1 MKSDILCDEL
11 EVWGF
16 DKNFIIFDDASLGF
30 GLRLNPIDVSFQS
43 DEEKNGI
50 AASVMQF
57 LNGLSSNMDIQ
68 IVCDITGGNEKDIS
82 EFQTLSQKSTN
93 VTAKA
98 LANQRAEM
106 YRGFDQAGIIPK
118 YNFYLFVRRPMTTK
132 LTDKPKFKIKFE
144 RYPAIAESRF
154 ESEIEQ
160 IERLKSDFIQNLK
173 YLSITAKPMSS
184 NEVITLMYNQWNPER
199 RVPFQSYN
207 PENIKSSVTFS
218 DVLISSTGFS
228 MGATKHKI
236 LSLKLWPEITY
247 SCLGAAL
254 QSLPFGTRL
263 FFTVHSPDQTK
274 EIQSLQNQRRM
285 AFSLARGRN
294 SGAHDIESEAKL
306 QDLED
311 LLGQLV
317 ASGEKVFH
325 VSLNILIR
333 AQTENE
339 LEDKLNSALLAV
351 RGLSGS
357 EAMVESIAT
366 FSIFSQMAIPNAR
379 AKERSKRIKTSNLA
393 DIFPIYGPW
402 TGTQKSSL
410 LFRSNQG
417 ALLRFDPFDSEFSN
431 SNQLIS
437 GGSGSGKS
445 YLCNLILMQMLK
457 ENPKVFFVDI
467 GGSYKKLCENL
478 DGQYIPLG
486 VDASISL
493 NPFDL
498 VEGQNEVTP
507 EKIKFLLGLIEL
519 MTKEDGENRLP
530 KLERAEIEKAI
541 GEVYKKHTTPRLSN
555 LRDLLL
561 ESTDPTIQKYG
572 KILTPWCGDSLFGR
586 FLDRKTSIELNKPV
600 VAFDLKGLESY
611 PELQAVCLFIITDLV
626 WREVQ
631 KDRTTK
637 KFLVFDECWKLL
649 KNESGI
655 VFIEEVFRTFRKYM
669 ASAIAISQDMDDFAK
684 SKISSALLSNCS
696 IKWLLMQQQVDEEK
710 LKTILGLNENEI
722 ETIKSLHQEKGRYSQ
737 AFLIAQKNRSVI
749 QIESTPLEYWIATT
763 DPKDLGEVEK
773 LQKEKSDLSNFE
785 VLTILAEKFPTGV
798 SSFEKERH
806 L

>member
-1 MKSDILCDEL
+1 MKSDVLCDEL

-16 DKNFIIFDDASLGF
+16 EKNFIIFDDASLGF
-30 GLRLNPIDVSFQS
+30 GLKLSPIDVSFNS
-43 DEEKNGI
+43 DDEKNAI

-57 LNGLSSNMDIQ
+57 LNGLPSNMDIQ
-68 IVCDITGGNEKDIS
+68 IICDITGGNEKDIF
-82 EFQTLSQKSTN
+82 EFELIAQKSTN
-93 VTAKA
+93 IAAKA
-98 LANQRAEM
+98 LANQRGEM
-106 YRGFDQAGIIPK
+106 YRSFDHAGIIPK
-118 YNFYLFVRRPMTTK
+118 YNFYLFVRKPMTTA

-144 RYPAIAESRF
+144 KYPEIVEVRF
-154 ESEIEQ
+154 EKEIEQ
-160 IERLKSDFIQNLK
+160 IERLKSDIIQNLK
-173 YLSITAKPMSS
+173 YLSVTAKPMTS
-184 NEVITLMYNQWNPER
+184 NDIITLMYDQWNPDR

-207 PENIKSSVTFS
+207 PEDVKSSVTFS
-218 DVLISSTGFS
+218 DVLISPAGFS
-228 MGATKHKI
+228 MGAIKHKV

-254 QSLPFGTRL
+254 QALPFGTRL
-263 FFTVHSPDQTK
+263 YFTIHSPDQTK

-294 SGAHDIESEAKL
+294 SGVHDIESEAKL

-311 LLGQLV
+311 ILGQLV

-325 VSLNILIR
+325 VSLNVLIR
-333 AQTENE
+333 TQSDSD
-339 LEDKLNSALLAV
+339 LEDKINQTLLAV
-351 RGLSGS
+351 RGLSGG

-366 FSIFSQMAIPNAR
+366 FPVFSQMALPNAR

-393 DIFPIYGPW
+393 DLFPIYGPW

-417 ALLRFDPFDSEFSN
+417 TLLKFDPFDSEFSN

-486 VDASISL
+486 VDATISL

-498 VEGQNEVTP
+498 AVGQTAVTP
-507 EKIKFLLGLIEL
+507 EKVKFLLGLIEL

-541 GEVYKKHTTPRLSN
+541 DEVYKKYSAPKLSN

-561 ESTDPTIQKYG
+561 ESSDPAIQKYG
-572 KILTPWCGDSLFGR
+572 KILSPWCGDSLFGR
-586 FLDRKTSIELNKPV
+586 FLDQKTNIELNKSV

-669 ASAIAISQDMDDFAK
+669 ASAIAISQDMDDFSK

-696 IKWLLMQQQVDEEK
+696 IKWLLMQQQIDEER
-710 LKTILGLNENEI
+710 LRNVLGLNVNEI
-722 ETIKSLHQEKGRYSQ
+722 EMIKSLHQEKGRYSQ
-737 AFLIAQKNRSVI
+737 AFLMAQKNRSVI

-763 DPKDLGEVEK
+763 DPRDLGQVEK
-773 LQKEKSDLSNFE
+773 LQKEKPDLSNFDL
-785 VLTILAEKFPTGV
+785 LTILSEKFPTGV
-798 SSFEKERH
+798 SSYEKERH